1 VSVSAC
7 IALLKAEVE
16 RKLASALIVFSA
28 GPRFES
34 SDLLWYSRR
43 WTRSAAAAAGSRT
56 RSSYWNRL

>member
-1 VSVSAC
+1 MSVGQC

-16 RKLASALIVFSA
+16 RKLASAPIIFSA
-28 GPRFES
+28 CPRFES
-34 SDLLWYSRR
+34 SDLPWYSRR

>member
-1 VSVSAC
+1 MSVGQC

-16 RKLASALIVFSA
+16 RKLAKALIVFSA
-28 GPRFES
+28 CARES
-34 SDLLWYSRR
+34 SDLPWYSRR